1 MSFFGDLLAGP
12 VRGESQVTWAGGD
25 SVRRVERR
33 RRVDWYLNG
42 APVSEET
49 ARAFIAAKDQA
60 SREFLLPGT

>member
-1 MSFFGDLLAGP
+1 MSLLGDLLEGP
-12 VRGESQVTWAGGD
+12 IQGDSQVTWKGGD

-60 SREFLLPGT
+60 SREFLLPDA